1 MEPPRRAEDTSESN
15 DINGKKN
22 NISSQRENNN
32 NNNKQTEPASRI
44 NQVAFE
50 MDSALM
56 DASGA
61 VLWYSFEQLRASGSA
76 LS

>member
-1 MEPPRRAEDTSESN
+1 MEPPRRAEDTSKSN

-22 NISSQRENNN
+22 NISSQRENN

-50 MDSALM
+50 MDLALM